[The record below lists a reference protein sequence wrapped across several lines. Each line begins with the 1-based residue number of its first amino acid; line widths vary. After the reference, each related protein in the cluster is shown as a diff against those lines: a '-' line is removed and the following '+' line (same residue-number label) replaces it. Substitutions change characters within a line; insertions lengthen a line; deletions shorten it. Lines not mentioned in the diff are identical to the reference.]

1 MYTKKQKLD
10 KLKFLQ
16 LFFPNRMAESLITA
30 GNGATSCGSSY
41 VVAAGGQEQQQQQQ
55 NQQQQQPQQQNQ
67 QQQPITTSSVQQQL
81 RQGDDK

>member
-1 MYTKKQKLD
+1 MSTKKQKLH

-16 LFFPNRMAESLITA
+16 LLFPNRMAESLITA

-55 NQQQQQPQQQNQ
+55 NQQQQQ

-81 RQGDDK
+81 RQGDEK

>member
-1 MYTKKQKLD
+1 MSTKKQKLH

-16 LFFPNRMAESLITA
+16 LLFPNRMAESLITA

-55 NQQQQQPQQQNQ
+55 QQQQNQQQQQQ

-81 RQGDDK
+81 RQGDEK

>member
-1 MYTKKQKLD
+1 MSTKKQKLH

-16 LFFPNRMAESLITA
+16 LLFPNRMAESLITA

-55 NQQQQQPQQQNQ
+55 NQQQQNQ
-67 QQQPITTSSVQQQL
+67 LQPITTSSVQQQL
-81 RQGDDK
+81 RQGDEE